1 MNASLSSAIVATIVA
16 VTVTIG
22 VSLRRPYRGIYGQF
36 GAFSFAIGL
45 WHLGILLEGFADNI
59 GLRLQLLAGSW
70 LPAFTLKFFITLLQ
84 DKGRLANRSLRFSYV
99 IGILGISNLFIP
111 AGLLFYTAIPIA
123 GIVVLSSAV
132 ALQLLARRIKTTQF
146 TNERTKLTFVLYAG
160 VTSLILGTAQLLPG
174 LAILDAIGHAAVTF
188 YVYFLYQSVVTRR
201 LMNLVEFLSKAAMI
215 ATLSLIIASVYAL
228 LVLWVG
234 EDEPGLWIFN
244 TVLAS
249 AVVLI
254 LYDPIRPRIEEFTE
268 RFFLKQQYA
277 LRGIARELTQTLR
290 HIIDV
295 RDMTRVVV
303 DRLGSHAGFGSVSL
317 YLSDDQE
324 PSVYHRRAFAGD
336 EPEQTLS
343 PRTDNVLLTMLRIE
357 RRPVTLEDLATR
369 RLELSEYLTREP
381 ARSQVETHRLSEAID
396 CLNRQ
401 HSHAAV
407 PILSH
412 QNLVGVLYI
421 SRENQSRGWST
432 EDLVMLLEIADA
444 ISVVLEHS
452 DAYAQQHE
460 RDRLVEIGEMA
471 TGMAH
476 EIRNPLGSIKGAVQC
491 LEPSKV
497 PEEYRDFLTV
507 ILEEVD
513 RLNGVVA
520 QFLDYARPFQGNPE
534 PTDLHQTLSRT
545 LELLQHDPSFEG
557 VEVKTEFAA
566 KVPPVFIDPEHLK
579 QVLLNL
585 LKNAQEAVD
594 EGRCEIRIKT
604 LAIHP
609 SPADAES
616 PAQSRDPNR
625 ELVQISVRDNGPGIA
640 SAAISKLFLP
650 FFTTKSQG
658 TGLGLAISQ
667 RILQQ
672 AGGRID
678 VRSRPGEGATFTIT
692 LPAAENY

>member
-1 MNASLSSAIVATIVA
+1 MNASVSSAIVATIVA

-22 VSLRRPYRGIYGQF
+22 VAIRRPYRGIYGQF

-45 WHLGILLEGFADNI
+45 WHLGILLEGFADNA

-70 LPAFTLKFFITLLQ
+70 LPAFTLRFFITLLQ
-84 DKGRLANRSLRFSYV
+84 EKGRLATRSLRFSYV
-99 IGILGISNLFIP
+99 LSVAGVMNLFIP
-111 AGLLFYTAIPIA
+111 AGALFYTAVPIA
-123 GIVVLSSAV
+123 GFVVLSSAI
-132 ALQLLARRIKTTQF
+132 ALQLLARRIKTTSS

-160 VTSLILGTAQLLPG
+160 IASLILGTAQLLPG

-201 LMNLVEFLSKAAMI
+201 LMNLVEFLGKAAMI
-215 ATLSLIIASVYAL
+215 AVLSLIIASVYAL

-234 EDEPGLWIFN
+234 EDEPGLWVFN

-268 RFFLKQQYA
+268 RFFLQQQYA
-277 LRGIARELTQTLR
+277 LRGIARDLTETLR

-303 DRLGSHAGFGSVSL
+303 DRLGSHSGFSSVSL
-317 YLSDDQE
+317 YLSDAQE
-324 PSVYHRRAFAGD
+324 PSLYQRRAFSGD
-336 EPEQTLS
+336 EPELMLS
-343 PRTDNVLLTMLRIE
+343 PRTDNVLLTMLRVE

-369 RLELSEYLTREP
+369 QLELSEYLSREP
-381 ARSQVETHRLSEAID
+381 ARTQVESHRLAEAIE
-396 CLNRQ
+396 CLDRQ

-407 PILSH
+407 PILNH
-412 QNLVGVLYI
+412 QSLVGVLYL
-421 SRENQSRGWST
+421 SRDHQGRGWST
-432 EDLVMLLEIADA
+432 EDLVMLLEITDA

-497 PEEYRDFLTV
+497 PEEYRDFLSV

-520 QFLDYARPFQGNPE
+520 QFLDYARPFQGVPE
-534 PTDLHQTLSRT
+534 PTDLHLVLTRT
-545 LELLQHDPSFEG
+545 LELLQHDSTFED
-557 VEVKTEFAA
+557 VEILTEFAA
-566 KVPPVFIDPEHLK
+566 KVPPVFMDPEHLK

-585 LKNAQEAVD
+585 LKNAREATP
-594 EGRCEIRIKT
+594 EENRSQITLKT

-609 SPADAES
+609 SPEDADS
-616 PAQSRDPNR
+616 PAQTRDPHR
-625 ELVQISVRDNGPGIA
+625 ELVQVSIRDNGSGI
-640 SAAISKLFLP
+640 SAETMSKLFLP

-678 VRSRPGEGATFTIT
+678 VRSRPGEGSTFTIT
-692 LPAAENY
+692 LPAAET

>member
-1 MNASLSSAIVATIVA
+1 MNASVSSAIVATIVA

-22 VSLRRPYRGIYGQF
+22 VSIRRPYRGIYGQF

-45 WHLGILLEGFADNI
+45 WHLGILLEGFADSA
-59 GLRLQLLAGSW
+59 GLRLQLFAGSW

-84 DKGRLANRSLRFSYV
+84 DKGRLANRSLRFSY
-99 IGILGISNLFIP
+99 ILGVLGFTNLFVP
-111 AGLLFYTAIPIA
+111 SSALFYLAVPIA
-123 GIVVLSSAV
+123 GFVVLSSAI
-132 ALQLLARRIKTTQF
+132 ALQLLARRIRTTTF

-160 VTSLILGTAQLLPG
+160 ITSLILGTAQLLPG

-201 LMNLVEFLSKAAMI
+201 LMNLVEFLGKAAMI
-215 ATLSLIIASVYAL
+215 AALSLIIASVYAL

-234 EDEPGLWIFN
+234 EDEPGLWVFN

-277 LRGIARELTQTLR
+277 LRGIARDLTQTLR

-303 DRLGSHAGFGSVSL
+303 DRLGNHASFSSVSL
-317 YLSDDQE
+317 YLSDAQE
-324 PSVYHRRAFAGD
+324 PSLYQRRAFAGE
-336 EPEQTLS
+336 EPDSTLS
-343 PRTDNVLLTMLRIE
+343 PRTDNVLLTMLRVE

-369 RLELSEYLTREP
+369 RLELSEYLSREP
-381 ARSQVETHRLSEAID
+381 ARSQVEAHRLSEAIES
-396 CLNRQ
+396 LNRQ
-401 HSHAAV
+401 HGHAAV
-407 PILSH
+407 PILNH
-412 QNLVGVLYI
+412 QNLVGVLYL
-421 SRENQSRGWST
+421 SRDHQGRGWST

-444 ISVVLEHS
+444 IGVVLEHS

-491 LEPSKV
+491 LEPSRV
-497 PEEYRDFLTV
+497 PEEYRDFLGV
-507 ILEEVD
+507 IVDEVD

-520 QFLDYARPFQGNPE
+520 QFLDYARPFQGSPE
-534 PTDLHQTLSRT
+534 ATDLHQVLTRT
-545 LELLQHDPSFEG
+545 LELLRHDPSFEE
-557 VEVKTEFAA
+557 VEIVTEFAA
-566 KVPPVFIDPEHLK
+566 RVPAVFIDPEHLK
-579 QVLLNL
+579 QVLFNL
-585 LKNAQEAVD
+585 MKNAREATP
-594 EGRCEIRIKT
+594 ETRTSRIVVKT
-604 LAIHP
+604 LAIHT
-609 SPADAES
+609 SPEDADS
-616 PAQSRDPNR
+616 PAQSRDPER
-625 ELVQISVRDNGPGIA
+625 EIVQVSVSDNGSGIDA
-640 SAAISKLFLP
+640 ETVSKLFLP
-650 FFTTKSQG
+650 FFTTKSHG

-678 VRSRPGEGATFTIT
+678 VRSRPGEGSTFTVT
-692 LPAAENY
+692 LPAAEK